1 MFDILADSFRI
12 ATMSEDWRLH
22 QKGPQRA
29 EPQPGPEA
37 SERTDRRFLEIS
49 WLLLGRR

>member
-12 ATMSEDWRLH
+12 ATMNGDRRDDPVRRPRPAQET
-22 QKGPQRA
+22 
-29 EPQPGPEA
+29 